1 MWDLS
6 FLLLFVG
13 KDYLY
18 KYLLKPLIEEMLKAS
33 LILAEGAVSHVPCF
47 TGQNDIL

>member
-33 LILAEGAVSHVPCF
+33 LILAEGAVSRVPNF
-47 TGQNDIL
+47 TGRKYIL